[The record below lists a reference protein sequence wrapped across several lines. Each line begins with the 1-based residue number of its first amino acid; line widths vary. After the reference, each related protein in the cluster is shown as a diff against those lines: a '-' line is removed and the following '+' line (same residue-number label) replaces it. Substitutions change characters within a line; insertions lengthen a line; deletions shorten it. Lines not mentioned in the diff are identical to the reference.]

1 MISTV
6 NLVYITWHLSWGA
19 TPRSSS
25 SRSFLRTSLC
35 PAVQW
40 LADFSV
46 AKMIDI
52 DGDSSSKTNE
62 SVGIEDLQERAEKLR
77 FMFMSSFIVLTTI
90 YFLARKLKS

>member
-6 NLVYITWHLSWGA
+6 NLVYITWHLSRGA
-19 TPRSSS
+19 TARSSS

-46 AKMIDI
+46 ARMTDT
-52 DGDSSSKTNE
+52 DEDSSSKTNE
-62 SVGIEDLQERAEKLR
+62 SVEIEDLQERAEKLR
-77 FMFMSSFIVLTTI
+77 FMFMSSFIVFTTI
-90 YFLARKLKS
+90 YILASKLKS